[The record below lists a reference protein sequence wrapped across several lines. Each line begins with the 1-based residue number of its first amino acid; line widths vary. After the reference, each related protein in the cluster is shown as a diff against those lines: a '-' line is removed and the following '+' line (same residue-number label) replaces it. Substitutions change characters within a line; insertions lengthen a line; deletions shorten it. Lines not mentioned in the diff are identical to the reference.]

1 MILKNL
7 IYTIADYTY
16 PSFLNE
22 AVKSLNTKKKL
33 IIFDIGCYRG
43 FFTKAILKLINK
55 KKYKIYLFDV
65 NKNVKKYIYDL
76 KKLKNIY
83 YNEVAISD
91 KNGKANYNLNSFFES
106 SGSSLSSMVKND
118 NKWISSRKF
127 ILKLLLQT
135 TEDFKQYQVNTITI
149 DKFLEI
155 NEIKFIDIM
164 KVDIDGSE
172 YKFLKGAKKTL
183 ASNKVKIIMF
193 EIMDKKNNFKY
204 KEKTIINF
212 LKKNKYILL
221 KKRKFFTVSLF
232 SNLEAGEYL
241 LELSI

>member
-1 MILKNL
+1 MNLRNL
-7 IYTIADYTY
+7 IYSIVDYTF
-16 PSFLNE
+16 PSFVNE
-22 AVKSLNTKKKL
+22 AVESINVQKKI

-43 FFTKAILKLINK
+43 FFTKSILNLINK

-91 KNGKANYNLNSFFES
+91 KNGKANYNFNSFFES

-155 NEIKFIDIM
+155 NKIKFIDIM

-183 ASNKVKIIMF
+183 ANNKVKIIIF

-204 KEKTIINF
+204 KEKKIVNF
-212 LKKNKYILL
+212 FKKNKYILR
-221 KKRKFFTVSLF
+221 KKRRFFTVSLF

-241 LELSI
+241 FELSV

>member
-1 MILKNL
+1 MNLRNL
-7 IYTIADYTY
+7 IYSIVDYTF
-16 PSFLNE
+16 PSFVNE
-22 AVKSLNTKKKL
+22 AVKSINVQKKL

-43 FFTKAILKLINK
+43 FFTKSILKLINK

-155 NEIKFIDIM
+155 NKIKFVDIM

-172 YKFLKGAKKTL
+172 YKFLEGAKKTL
-183 ASNKVKIIMF
+183 ANNKVKIIMF
-193 EIMDKKNNFKY
+193 EIMEKKTNFKY
-204 KEKTIINF
+204 KEKSIINF
-212 LKKNKYILL
+212 FKKNKYILI
-221 KKRKFFTVSLF
+221 KKRKFFFFSLF
-232 SNLEAGEYL
+232 SNLEAAEYL
-241 LELSI
+241 FELSV

>member
-1 MILKNL
+1 MNLKNS
-7 IYTIADYTY
+7 IYSIADYTY
-16 PSFLNE
+16 PSFVKE
-22 AVKSLNTKKKL
+22 AVKSINSKKKL

-43 FFTKAILKLINK
+43 FFTKSILKLINK

-65 NKNVKKYIYDL
+65 NKNIKKYIYDL

-127 ILKLLLQT
+127 ILKLLFQT
-135 TEDFKQYQVNTITI
+135 TEGFKQYQVNTITI

-155 NEIKFIDIM
+155 NKIKFVDIM

-172 YKFLKGAKKTL
+172 YKFLKGAKKP
-183 ASNKVKIIMF
+183 
-193 EIMDKKNNFKY
+193 
-204 KEKTIINF
+204 
-212 LKKNKYILL
+212 
-221 KKRKFFTVSLF
+221 
-232 SNLEAGEYL
+232 
-241 LELSI
+241 

>member
-1 MILKNL
+1 MNLKNL

-16 PSFLNE
+16 PSFVNE

-33 IIFDIGCYRG
+33 IIFDVGCYRG
-43 FFTKAILKLINK
+43 FFTKSILKLISK
-55 KKYKIYLFDV
+55 KKYKIYLFDI

-76 KKLKNIY
+76 IKLKNIY

-127 ILKLLLQT
+127 ILKLLFQT

-155 NEIKFIDIM
+155 NKIK
-164 KVDIDGSE
+164 K
-172 YKFLKGAKKTL
+172 
-183 ASNKVKIIMF
+183 
-193 EIMDKKNNFKY
+193 
-204 KEKTIINF
+204 
-212 LKKNKYILL
+212 
-221 KKRKFFTVSLF
+221 
-232 SNLEAGEYL
+232 YL
-241 LELSI
+241 LQ